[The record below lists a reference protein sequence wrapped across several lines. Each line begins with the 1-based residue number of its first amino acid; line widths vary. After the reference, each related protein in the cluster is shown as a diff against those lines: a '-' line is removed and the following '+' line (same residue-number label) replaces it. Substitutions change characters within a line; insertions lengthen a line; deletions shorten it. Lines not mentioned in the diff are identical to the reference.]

1 MKESVAFLIVGSA
14 FATYIWRALG
24 VALGDRISPDS
35 ALFEWLSCVAYALL
49 AGLMARIII
58 FPAGVLEDTPLVARL
73 IAMAL
78 GFVVFFWLRKN
89 FLAATLVSTVTLYLL
104 ISRVY

>member
-1 MKESVAFLIVGSA
+1 MTGSVALLIVGSA
-14 FATYIWRALG
+14 LATYIWRALG

-58 FPAGVLEDTPLVARL
+58 FPVGILEDTPLSARL

-78 GFVVFFWLRKN
+78 GFVVFIWLRKN

>member
-1 MKESVAFLIVGSA
+1 MKESVAWLIVGSA
-14 FATYIWRALG
+14 LATYIWRALG

-35 ALFEWLSCVAYALL
+35 TLFEWLSCVAYALL

-58 FPAGVLEDTPLVARL
+58 FPAGILEDTPLSARL

-78 GFVVFFWLRKN
+78 GFIVFVWLRKN
-89 FLAATLVSTVTLYLL
+89 FLAATLVSTATLYLL
-104 ISRVY
+104 ISRAF

>member
-1 MKESVAFLIVGSA
+1 MKGSVAFLIVGSA
-14 FATYIWRALG
+14 LATYIWRALG

-49 AGLMARIII
+49 AGLMARIVI
-58 FPAGVLEDTPLVARL
+58 FPAGILEDTPLHARL

-78 GFVVFFWLRKN
+78 GFVVFFWFRRN
-89 FLAATLVSTVTLYLL
+89 FLAATLVSTVSLYLL
-104 ISRVY
+104 ISGAF